1 MRRRG
6 AGKLPEDEVKKAAD
20 CCGEFNECPGLAELL
35 NCWEEVEPSE
45 QEIIRVTASLLSRM
59 ETERPKKKAAAAP
72 PLSRL
77 LFAASAFAVALLLAV
92 FTGLIPGW
100 WDSLYY
106 YSRDMGESGG
116 LSAWVTLL
124 GLIAAAPPLLLT
136 VLPIRKTR

>member
-1 MRRRG
+1 MPENEVNKLGLRQAVDDG
-6 AGKLPEDEVKKAAD
+6 GEAGWPE
-20 CCGEFNECPGLAELL
+20 LAKLL
-35 NCWEEVEPSE
+35 NCWDDVEPGE
-45 QEIIRVTASLLSRM
+45 QEMLRVTASLLSRM
-59 ETERPKKKAAAAP
+59 EAERPKKTAAAAP
-72 PLSRL
+72 LLPRL

-106 YSRDMGESGG
+106 YSRDMGESSG